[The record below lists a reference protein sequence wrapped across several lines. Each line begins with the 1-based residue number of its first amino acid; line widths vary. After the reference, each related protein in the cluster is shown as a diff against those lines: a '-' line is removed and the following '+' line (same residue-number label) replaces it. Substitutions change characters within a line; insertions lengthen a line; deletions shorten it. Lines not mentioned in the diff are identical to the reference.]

1 MGAWSAAPAVRV
13 RCAREA
19 WALEPSFS
27 RPPLLAGT
35 GDRLQAGY
43 AMIVRYPPSEAAL
56 SGGAPRSESVKALAH
71 PDGSTDESESKGCK
85 WRSRSLTFDLDSA
98 RVDLHAAS
106 GEGYDLGDGASVV
119 LSTALESKS
128 EAKPAAASL
137 EQGLGSGTPPERL
150 ASGPPS
156 FPASAQLPVSGPGVE
171 ALATSPRAPPHEASV
186 ASLHDPRRGSGL
198 WKPESRKE
206 MLASVGSMLVDWK
219 VRNSARFEPSRE
231 VFVRAPAPVSPG
243 APVDPASDDSGLA
256 VPGRGCE
263 RHEPE
268 VAAKRPGLDRD
279 ECPAAVVPAP
289 PQDLDHVT
297 VTPVQTTDVSKHAM
311 IGPHAPHDLPG
322 LFSVPGGMLDHA
334 AAPEAQSSDGAFS
347 ALIMALR
354 TLALSLLHLG
364 TTLMPKERAPVSTAL
379 NPRPKP
385 KASPRPCINGTPKAA
400 PRESAPARPSAK
412 PTAQCPPGCRV
423 LEWPPRFVEGPSR
436 GVPAPTSRASHPD
449 LGGTGPGLDAPRTP
463 PAPLAPPERPACSFG
478 SSPPGTV
485 LPDKVPIPP
494 QIAAMI
500 LRGAKDFS
508 SITQKDIDVLRE
520 FETAASVM
528 QLPHTCGRFACV
540 HGTWERTTW
549 SAESVISHPAGMLVL
564 RIPPRGVSPQDIPFA
579 PTPASNRRGRGGT
592 W

>member
-1 MGAWSAAPAVRV
+1 
-13 RCAREA
+13 
-19 WALEPSFS
+19 
-27 RPPLLAGT
+27 
-35 GDRLQAGY
+35 
-43 AMIVRYPPSEAAL
+43 MIVRYPPSEAAL
-56 SGGAPRSESVKALAH
+56 SGGAPRSKSVKALAR
-71 PDGSTDESESKGCK
+71 PNGSTDESESKGSQG
-85 WRSRSLTFDLDSA
+85 RSRSVTFDLDSA
-98 RVDLHAAS
+98 WVDLHEAS
-106 GEGYDLGDGASVV
+106 TGEGYDLGDGASVV

-156 FPASAQLPVSGPGVE
+156 SPASAQLPVSGPGVE
-171 ALATSPRAPPHEASV
+171 APATSPRASPHEASV

-206 MLASVGSMLVDWK
+206 MLASVESMLADWK

-289 PQDLDHVT
+289 PQDLDPVT

-311 IGPHAPHDLPG
+311 LGPHVPHDLPG
-322 LFSVPGGMLDHA
+322 LSPVPCIERTLLLPRGMDPSGDPAGSCRAAVGVSGGTWDYA
-334 AAPEAQSSDGAFS
+334 AAPEAQSSGGAFS
-347 ALIMALR
+347 ALITALR
-354 TLALSLLHLG
+354 TLAQSLLHLG
-364 TTLMPKERAPVSTAL
+364 TALLPKERAPVSTAL

-385 KASPRPCINGTPKAA
+385 RASPRPCINSTPTA
-400 PRESAPARPSAK
+400 PRL
-412 PTAQCPPGCRV
+412 PGCRV
-423 LEWPPRFVEGPSR
+423 LEWPPRFVEGPSC
-436 GVPAPTSRASHPD
+436 GVPAPT
-449 LGGTGPGLDAPRTP
+449 GPGLDVPHTP
-463 PAPLAPPERPACSFG
+463 PAPLAPPERPACSSG
-478 SSPPGTV
+478 SPPPGTV
-485 LPDKVPIPP
+485 LPGKVPLPP

-500 LRGAKDFS
+500 LRGARDFS

-520 FETAASVM
+520 FETAASAL

-564 RIPPRGVSPQDIPFA
+564 RIPPRGVPPQDIPFA